1 MKSNKINIL
10 ILAPYKFIKLNNI
23 LNKNKFNFFFK
34 YKKEKNISKS
44 FKKKIDGII
53 VNPGSNYK
61 INQTFL
67 ENYINLKIIVT
78 PSTGV
83 NHIDNLEC
91 DKRKIKVISL
101 LDNRRVL
108 NSITASAEFTFSL
121 ILYGLRKMKRISE
134 MSNIGDWR
142 TNEDFYRGYEL
153 DKKKVGIVGLG
164 RIGKKIERYCTA
176 FGAICSFYDP
186 YVKTHNK
193 RIKKVA
199 TLNKIFSQNNI
210 IVLCPYLNNNNY
222 NMINKNLLNQMKK
235 NSILINT
242 SRGEIINE
250 DDLLIFIKKRKD
262 VLVNLDVIKNEQV
275 KLKKNKILNYYKQKG
290 TNLMIT
296 PHVAGLTY
304 ESQSKAGLFAIN
316 CIIKYFE
323 KK

>member
-10 ILAPYKFIKLNNI
+10 ILAPYKFINLNNI
-23 LNKNKFNFFFK
+23 LNNNKFNFFFK

-61 INQTFL
+61 INQAFL

-101 LDNRRVL
+101 LDNRKIL
-108 NSITASAEFTFSL
+108 DSITASAEFTFSL

-134 MSNIGDWR
+134 MSNIEDWR

-153 DKKKVGIVGLG
+153 DKKKIGIVGLG

-186 YVKTHNK
+186 YIRKHNK

-199 TLNKIFSQNNI
+199 TLNKIFSENNI
-210 IVLCPYLNNNNY
+210 IVLCPYLNSNNHQ
-222 NMINKNLLNQMKK
+222 MINKKLLNQMKK

-250 DDLLIFIKKRKD
+250 DDLLIFMKKRKD
-262 VLVNLDVIKNEQV
+262 VLVNLDVIQNEQV
-275 KLKKNKILNYYKQKG
+275 KVKKNKILNYFKQKG

-316 CIIKYFE
+316 CIINYFE